1 LTINNLNIHVIDFNL
16 IKITFLKEKIS
27 LTHGFYFF
35 LKKLFEI
42 ASFLESFLKI
52 FYDSKLLFLIK

>member
-16 IKITFLKEKIS
+16 IKITFLKKKDIS
-27 LTHGFYFF
+27 HTWF
-35 LKKLFEI
+35 LFLKKKLFEI
-42 ASFLESFLKI
+42 ASLLKI